1 MSAGLDALLTE
12 DQRLVRDAARAF
24 AQEQLAPH
32 AGEWDRAGALPAAV
46 VKQMGDLGLLG
57 MLVPAEWGGTRTDDL
72 AYALAIEE
80 VAAGCTSCS
89 TLMSVHNSVGCVPIL
104 DRKSVV

>member
-32 AGEWDRAGALPAAV
+32 AGE
-46 VKQMGDLGLLG
+46 
-57 MLVPAEWGGTRTDDL
+57 
-72 AYALAIEE
+72 
-80 VAAGCTSCS
+80 
-89 TLMSVHNSVGCVPIL
+89 
-104 DRKSVV
+104 